1 MESCLAGRKEYRAR
15 GRGDQVR
22 PGKGLSPTAP
32 PGYSRAVR
40 VVIYTVGHSNRSQ
53 EEFLELL
60 ACFHIQAI
68 ADVRAF
74 PTSRKYPHFARERLE
89 ATLPGAGISYLWL
102 GEELGGYRRRGL
114 GEGSPN
120 RGWQAGGFRNYA
132 DHMLTPQFRRGIDRL
147 LSLARRG
154 NTAIMCAERFWWR
167 CHRRLISDF
176 LVAQG
181 HRVIHILEAERA
193 VEHRLPPFARVEGG
207 QLTYPGPP

>member
-1 MESCLAGRKEYRAR
+1 
-15 GRGDQVR
+15 
-22 PGKGLSPTAP
+22 
-32 PGYSRAVR
+32 
-40 VVIYTVGHSNRSQ
+40 
-53 EEFLELL
+53 
-60 ACFHIQAI
+60 
-68 ADVRAF
+68 
-74 PTSRKYPHFARERLE
+74 
-89 ATLPGAGISYLWL
+89 
-102 GEELGGYRRRGL
+102 
-114 GEGSPN
+114 
-120 RGWQAGGFRNYA
+120 
-132 DHMLTPQFRRGIDRL
+132 MLTPQFRRGIDRL